1 MSDITLSSA
10 VRNNVLTLQRIAG
23 QQTTVQNRLATGLKV
38 SSALDDPRNY
48 FQASSLNFRAADLAR
63 LQDGMGLAIKT
74 FEAADKGIKAMT
86 KLAENMA
93 AIAKSALDATT
104 AAARTEFQTQFEELR
119 KQMAGIANDSGFNGV
134 NLLGGDTLTTQFD
147 ENNVNTQTVTG
158 VDYRSFNGTTAY
170 VATDAAGVVGIDQAT
185 AWGALTAAADTAIQ
199 ASQTAVK
206 DAISA
211 LRQQASVFGS
221 NLTVVKVREDFTKE
235 MINTLKG
242 GADGLT
248 LADQNE
254 EAANLLALQT
264 RQQLSQQALSLAT
277 QSEQSVL
284 RLLQG

>member
-1 MSDITLSSA
+1 MSGISLTTAMRGNLLSLQNTQSLIT
-10 VRNNVLTLQRIAG
+10 
-23 QQTTVQNRLATGLKV
+23 TTQNKLATGLKV
-38 SSALDDPRNY
+38 SSALDNAQSF
-48 FQASSLNFRAADLAR
+48 FQASAMNNRASDLAR

-86 KLAENMA
+86 KIAENMA
-93 AIAKSALDATT
+93 AVAKSALDATT
-104 AAARTEFQTQFEELR
+104 VAARTDFLTQFEELR

-185 AWGALTAAADTAIQ
+185 GWGALTAAADTAIQ
-199 ASQTAVK
+199 TSQTAVK
-206 DAISA
+206 DAISE
-211 LRQQASVFGS
+211 LRKQASVFGS
-221 NLTVVKVREDFTKE
+221 NLTVVRVREDFTKE